1 MTAGIV
7 NMRGREYKTVAL
19 RVSEFRTAY
28 PISEGW
34 AIKTELVDMSADRVV
49 FRAAIVDPSG
59 REVAVGFAEE
69 VRSTRGVNSTSAL
82 ENCETSAIGRAL
94 AAAGYA
100 GQEYAS
106 ADELAGALTKQR
118 EAQTFED
125 EKRAARRQVVKAAS
139 RFRDA
144 IHASGLTFDD
154 LDRYCEAQGYT
165 LLKDLTEERRGIFV
179 KWLEGNGAATVR
191 AWLDSEGGSDE

>member
-1 MTAGIV
+1 M
-7 NMRGREYKTVAL
+7 
-19 RVSEFRTAY
+19 
-28 PISEGW
+28 
-34 AIKTELVDMSADRVV
+34 
-49 FRAAIVDPSG
+49 
-59 REVAVGFAEE
+59 
-69 VRSTRGVNSTSAL
+69 
-82 ENCETSAIGRAL
+82 
-94 AAAGYA
+94 
-100 GQEYAS
+100 
-106 ADELAGALTKQR
+106 TKQR
-118 EAQTFED
+118 EAQSFED